1 MFHDLLATVGRHR
14 MHEQRGDAQREEA
27 VDKNLATH
35 VSIVGTLGG
44 LNAVSPMLLRP
55 ANEVVHERHDR
66 MQFSLVHNGLVFRH
80 GLMAARHHVGRGS
93 AKGHEALE
101 VLLRLVEA
109 AAR

>member
-44 LNAVSPMLLRP
+44 LMPLS
-55 ANEVVHERHDR
+55 
-66 MQFSLVHNGLVFRH
+66 QCF
-80 GLMAARHHVGRGS
+80 
-93 AKGHEALE
+93 
-101 VLLRLVEA
+101 
-109 AAR
+109 